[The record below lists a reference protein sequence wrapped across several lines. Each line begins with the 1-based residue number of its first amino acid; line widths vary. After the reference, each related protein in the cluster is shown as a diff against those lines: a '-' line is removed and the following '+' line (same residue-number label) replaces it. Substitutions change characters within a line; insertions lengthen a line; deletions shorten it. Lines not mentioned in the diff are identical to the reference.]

1 MSDSQFV
8 IPVHGAESIADYA
21 PGGLHPVHIGDK
33 FCDGRYTVVNK
44 LGHGRS
50 STIWHILDS
59 QTNTYAALKIAASAR
74 SSTARREIAVQQHLE
89 ARFDAADLGSKYVVR
104 MLDHFVHEGPN
115 GHHQCIV
122 EEALGPSLAADN
134 SCFTDGRP
142 VLDAVHSMAAQLVL
156 GLRYLHKRGVVHGD
170 PHLANILLCIPETE
184 AGSNH
189 QRLMRS
195 PPNKAFHGA
204 PPSPHRPDYLVVGLD
219 ARMHEDTYRA
229 LFRSNP
235 QIKLCDFGDSYFPGM
250 ANPPRVLVAPQLYR
264 PPEALLLEQILPSV
278 RTDVWALAVLLHCLA
293 SGGAAP
299 FAFTVDECLAGM
311 AHHLGHF
318 SPILWRMWPNRDK
331 FFDRNGQLRLD
342 LDEEDDMYVPPTLLG
357 TRVDTIMPVDGA
369 EREAF

>member
-21 PGGLHPVHIGDK
+21 PGSLHPVHIGDK

-50 STIWHILDS
+50 STIWHVLDT

-74 SSTARREIAVQQHLE
+74 SSTTRREIAVQQHLQ
-89 ARFDAADLGSKYVVR
+89 ARFDAADPGSKYVVR

-115 GHHQCIV
+115 GNHQCIV

-142 VLDAVHSMAAQLVL
+142 VLDAVHSRAAQLVL
-156 GLRYLHKRGVVHGD
+156 GLRYLHKRDVVHGD
-170 PHLANILLCIPETE
+170 PHLANILLCIPDTE

-189 QRLMRS
+189 RRLMRS

-204 PPSPHRPDYLVVGLD
+204 PPSPHRPDYYTSSSVSTPACTKTHI
-219 ARMHEDTYRA
+219 ARSSIR
-229 LFRSNP
+229 
-235 QIKLCDFGDSYFPGM
+235 
-250 ANPPRVLVAPQLYR
+250 
-264 PPEALLLEQILPSV
+264 PSV

-299 FAFTVDECLAGM
+299 FAFTVDECLAWM

-369 EREAF
+369 ERKVFELLLRQMFRYEEAGLFTTNDVVDSAWVKDYCLPALI